1 MAELLGMVA
10 AGVGAVALAPVA
22 LSELQ
27 ALVGTT
33 PIHELKI
40 LK

>member
-1 MAELLGMVA
+1 MAEFIGMVA
-10 AGVGAVALAPVA
+10 AGDGAVALAPVA

-27 ALVGTT
+27 PFVGTT